1 MKEATQSG
9 RKGLFIPPQAGSG
22 IAGTLGAVVVLVF
35 GVVFLTGLSLD
46 RSQTAMVRFLAEKGV
61 AILSALEGG
70 VRSGAR
76 SRGGVRFQYLI
87 EEVAAR
93 PDVRFIAVVMPDGTI
108 LAHSDPRRL
117 GGVLFAEEGR
127 EFRPEEL
134 AALHPTETPSWAIV
148 DMEGAPSFVVYKA
161 FQPRSRHKEKKG
173 TAFASG
179 GEPCVF
185 LGLDL
190 APLEAAQARD
200 RKRALL
206 IGGGVLLAGMMALL
220 GLHALD
226 RVRASRRGQRA
237 AEALADKLAVT
248 LPDGLVLLDARGR
261 VVQLNNAALRLLG
274 LDSPD
279 ASGSLPGTGG
289 GGQTI
294 GGVSGPRKPHEV
306 LPSPLADLATRL
318 VRGDVLPDTEVITPC
333 GGRIRHLSVRG
344 GHVNDGE
351 KERLGSLMFL
361 RDMTDVRRLEAAVRR
376 REKLA
381 AVGNL
386 AAGVAHELRN
396 PLSSI
401 KGYATYFGGRFPEG
415 SSDREAAE
423 IMVREVDRLNRAIG
437 DLVGLSRPTDVKPR
451 PTDMARLIAD
461 ILRLIEQDAAA
472 RSVRIRLE
480 APDDAVVLPV
490 DPDRMRQVLLNVC
503 LNALQAMPGGG
514 DLALSLTA
522 PPDADM
528 ACIEVR
534 DTGEGIA
541 PDVLPHIFDAYF
553 TTKSQGTGLGLAT
566 AHKIMEAHGGGIS
579 VASEPGRGTLFR
591 LYLPMRQ
598 APPGDPAGSATGA

>member
-1 MKEATQSG
+1 MRDTQQID
-9 RKGLFIPPQAGSG
+9 RKGLFTPPQSGSG
-22 IAGTLGAVVVLVF
+22 GTFAGTLGAMLVLVV
-35 GVVFLTGLSLD
+35 GVVFLTGISLD

-61 AILSALEGG
+61 AILAALEGG
-70 VRSGAR
+70 VRSGTR

-93 PDVRFIAVVMPDGTI
+93 PDVRFIAVTMPDGTI
-108 LAHSDPRRL
+108 LAHSKPGRL
-117 GGVLFAEEGR
+117 GEVLLSVEER

-134 AALHPTETPSWAIV
+134 TALHPTETPAWAIV
-148 DMEGAPSFVVYKA
+148 AMEGARSFVVYKA
-161 FQPRSRHKEKKG
+161 FQPRARGRG
-173 TAFASG
+173 TERAFPAGS
-179 GEPCVF
+179 EPYVF

-190 APLEAAQARD
+190 GPLEAAQAHD

-206 IGGGVLLAGMMALL
+206 IGGGVLLTGMVALL

-237 AEALADKLAVT
+237 AEALADELAVT

-274 LDSPD
+274 LDAPD
-279 ASGSLPGTGG
+279 SAKTAG
-289 GGQTI
+289 I
-294 GGVSGPRKPHEV
+294 GHGPRKPRDV
-306 LPSPLADLATRL
+306 LPLPLADLAARL
-318 VRGDVLPDTEVITPC
+318 LREDVLPDTEVIAPC
-333 GGRIRHLSVRG
+333 GGQIRHLSVRG

-351 KERLGSLMFL
+351 RERLGSLIFL
-361 RDMTDVRRLEAAVRR
+361 RDMTDVRRLEAEVRR

-415 SSDREAAE
+415 SADREAAE

-437 DLVGLSRPTDVKPR
+437 DLIGLSKPTDVKPR
-451 PTDMARLIAD
+451 PTDMARLLGD
-461 ILRLIEQDAAA
+461 TLRLIEQDAAS
-472 RSVRIRLE
+472 RSVRTRLE
-480 APDDAVVLPV
+480 AADKAVALSV
-490 DPDRMRQVLLNVC
+490 DPDRIRQVVLNMC
-503 LNALQAMPGGG
+503 LNALQAMPEGGELT
-514 DLALSLTA
+514 LALKA
-522 PPDADM
+522 PPGADTVR
-528 ACIEVR
+528 IEVR
-534 DTGEGIA
+534 DTGVGIA

-566 AHKIMEAHGGGIS
+566 VHKIMEAHGGGIS
-579 VASEPGRGTLFR
+579 VASSPGKGTVFS
-591 LYLPMRQ
+591 LYLPMR
-598 APPGDPAGSATGA
+598 PVPDGDPAGTATKA